1 MAKRVS
7 TDIGDVTLGDGLT
20 LSSGELD
27 VVAGDGLEVPKL
39 GVAVESPEIIAA
51 PMDLKG
57 SVVVVVW
64 EYLTES
70 LMLLGRMLEVQER
83 VLVRSGPEAGI
94 HVITSVSSKGYTSKR
109 ETTQEGAMIFDERTC
124 TSFLMRPPV
133 EWLTINVATDP

>member
-83 VLVRSGPEAGI
+83 VLVRSGPEAG
-94 HVITSVSSKGYTSKR
+94 
-109 ETTQEGAMIFDERTC
+109 
-124 TSFLMRPPV
+124 
-133 EWLTINVATDP
+133 